1 MYRELDEQALAS
13 YCSKRDRLAEEELY
27 RRYADRVFALCRR
40 YVGDADEAKD
50 LMLEALIQA
59 LDEVSPTA
67 LAYLVNALYFKS
79 EWAEKFP
86 KGNTQNE
93 TFTDE
98 AGQKSQVKMMKLA
111 GKEFNYGET
120 DLCQIVNLPY
130 GNGNF
135 AMTVFLPK
143 SGHTVSELT
152 AEMAKGALPR
162 FFGSAEV
169 DLWLPRFETKYHI
182 QLNGILCQLGMP
194 SAFNPGKADFLA
206 MSDQA
211 SYVDFVQQDAIV
223 KVDEEGTEAAAVT
236 VIGMECAAAAPPKK
250 AVFHADHPFLYL
262 ITETSTGAVL
272 FAGKYGGQ

>member
-1 MYRELDEQALAS
+1 
-13 YCSKRDRLAEEELY
+13 
-27 RRYADRVFALCRR
+27 
-40 YVGDADEAKD
+40 
-50 LMLEALIQA
+50 
-59 LDEVSPTA
+59 
-67 LAYLVNALYFKS
+67 
-79 EWAEKFP
+79 
-86 KGNTQNE
+86 
-93 TFTDE
+93 
-98 AGQKSQVKMMKLA
+98 MMKLD
-111 GKEFNYGET
+111 GKEFGYGET
-120 DLCQIVNLPY
+120 DLCQIVSLPY

-182 QLNGILCQLGMP
+182 QLKDILCKMGMP
-194 SAFNPGKADFLA
+194 TAFNPGKADFLA
-206 MSDQA
+206 MCDQS

-236 VIGMECAAAAPPKK
+236 VIGMEYAAAGPTRK

>member
-1 MYRELDEQALAS
+1 MIPH
-13 YCSKRDRLAEEELY
+13 
-27 RRYADRVFALCRR
+27 V
-40 YVGDADEAKD
+40 
-50 LMLEALIQA
+50 

-79 EWAEKFP
+79 EWKEKFP
-86 KGNTQNE
+86 KGSTAGE

-98 AGQKSQVKMMKLA
+98 AGNKGKVQMMKLA
-111 GKEFNYGET
+111 GKEFGYEET

-143 SGHTVSELT
+143 SGHTISELT
-152 AEMAKGALPR
+152 AEMAKGTSPK
-162 FFGSAEV
+162 FFGRAEV

-182 QLNGILCQLGMP
+182 QLKDILCSMGMP
-194 SAFNPGKADFLA
+194 TAFNPGKADFLA
-206 MSDQA
+206 MCDQS

-236 VIGMECAAAAPPKK
+236 VIGMELAAAGPTRK

>member
-1 MYRELDEQALAS
+1 
-13 YCSKRDRLAEEELY
+13 
-27 RRYADRVFALCRR
+27 
-40 YVGDADEAKD
+40 
-50 LMLEALIQA
+50 
-59 LDEVSPTA
+59 
-67 LAYLVNALYFKS
+67 
-79 EWAEKFP
+79 
-86 KGNTQNE
+86 
-93 TFTDE
+93 
-98 AGQKSQVKMMKLA
+98 MMKLA
-111 GKEFNYGET
+111 GREFSYGET

-135 AMTVFLPK
+135 EMTVFLPK

-182 QLNGILCQLGMP
+182 QLNDILCRMGMP
-194 SAFNPGKADFLA
+194 TAFNPVKADFLA
-206 MSDQA
+206 MCDQN

-236 VIGMECAAAAPPKK
+236 VIGMEMAAAVPPGK

-272 FAGKYGGQ
+272 FAGKYGGA